1 MSIILSCTHL
11 SSLSPAVS
19 PGLARS
25 CWVARGSWR
34 QLAVV
39 SGRGCSCCCCFSR
52 YFLYLMLVLRT
63 LSAIVAQSRLVLAAF
78 SSSGEPALFR
88 PAADSPMRDLAYF
101 RYISL
106 SPAIFL
112 GLN

>member
-1 MSIILSCTHL
+1 MSSTHL

-78 SSSGEPALFR
+78 SLLRGAGGLQARGGQPDAGFSVLEIYFLVSSYL
-88 PAADSPMRDLAYF
+88 
-101 RYISL
+101 
-106 SPAIFL
+106 L
-112 GLN
+112 GPELK